1 LGISLLTIT
10 HRPSLWAYHTHLLQ
24 FDGEGRWTFEILN
37 TEKRLSLKGE
47 KERLE
52 AQLAGI
58 PQIQQRLNELCQLL
72 GEGTAKTTEN
82 QEFEENND
90 D

>member
-24 FDGEGRWTFEILN
+24 FDGDGRWTFEILN
-37 TEKRLSLKGE
+37 TEKRLTLKGE

-72 GEGTAKTTEN
+72 GENTMTTEN
-82 QEFEENND
+82 QQYEEIND

>member
-1 LGISLLTIT
+1 
-10 HRPSLWAYHTHLLQ
+10 
-24 FDGEGRWTFEILN
+24 
-37 TEKRLSLKGE
+37 E

-72 GEGTAKTTEN
+72 GENTMTTEN
-82 QEFEENND
+82 QQYEEIND

>member
-1 LGISLLTIT
+1 MT
-10 HRPSLWAYHTHLLQ
+10 
-24 FDGEGRWTFEILN
+24 
-37 TEKRLSLKGE
+37 LKGE

-58 PQIQQRLNELCQLL
+58 PEIQQRLNELCQLL
-72 GEGTAKTTEN
+72 GEDTKATTEN
-82 QEFEENND
+82 QEHDENND

>member
-1 LGISLLTIT
+1 MT
-10 HRPSLWAYHTHLLQ
+10 
-24 FDGEGRWTFEILN
+24 
-37 TEKRLSLKGE
+37 LKGE

-58 PQIQQRLNELCQLL
+58 PEIQQRLNELCQLL
-72 GEGTAKTTEN
+72 GEDTKTTEN
-82 QEFEENND
+82 QEYEENND